1 MSRLYYNQSPVL
13 GYSATSPYG
22 TPPPPPQFVN
32 QQPDYDFIN
41 PNQSILR
48 HPQQYA
54 NILQAAAAAQLNQ
67 QNQTPKPLYPQQN
80 PQYSNVNQFLNQYQS
95 QQSPNGSQIETNPFQ
110 YANPRPISTQF
121 QYYPE
126 PSYPEQ
132 YKFSQNQYPIQ
143 NSFPNQQQYTNALSY
158 MQTAQYQN
166 SMQNYTN
173 SLAQQQLIPM
183 AQFQKALQAKF
194 TNQFIPYN
202 QQFQPSKPFAAHQ
215 MQQPNQAF
223 NKPSNFNNTNNYN
236 NNYNNSKK
244 EQKENKSPDII
255 KNFEITKNSEY
266 KSSDTPKHH
275 KDPEKPRAS
284 SALVIDQDK
293 NKVKKAKVRNV
304 PSKFEAPKPH
314 ELNEIKKILETFN
327 KDNVISKILQRIDND
342 RSMNLNSNNNNNNNS
357 SNSNLYKSNNGSN
370 RSLDSVV
377 CSLRKKKE
385 NNSHSNL
392 DSKNEKTSHKLEKTA
407 INTNV
412 KNMKIAEVNE
422 KPSKNSLSDS
432 ETKPKSRST
441 SLKRSEVKT
450 SKNVSKISEE
460 RSTSANKNATTEVRA
475 SSKNSNN
482 SESRSNS
489 ANKNL
494 EPVEPS
500 KLVIKQKFK
509 FLGIFNANPDEYVK
523 QYGDELIPAIFNE
536 KKNSSESIKV

>member
-1 MSRLYYNQSPVL
+1 MQS
-13 GYSATSPYG
+13 
-22 TPPPPPQFVN
+22 
-32 QQPDYDFIN
+32 
-41 PNQSILR
+41 
-48 HPQQYA
+48 
-54 NILQAAAAAQLNQ
+54 
-67 QNQTPKPLYPQQN
+67 
-80 PQYSNVNQFLNQYQS
+80 
-95 QQSPNGSQIETNPFQ
+95 
-110 YANPRPISTQF
+110 
-121 QYYPE
+121 
-126 PSYPEQ
+126 
-132 YKFSQNQYPIQ
+132 
-143 NSFPNQQQYTNALSY
+143 SFPNQQQYATALSY
-158 MQTAQYQN
+158 MQTAQYQS

-183 AQFQKALQAKF
+183 AQFQKALQPKF

-223 NKPSNFNNTNNYN
+223 NKPSNFNTNNNYTNNY
-236 NNYNNSKK
+236 SAKK

-266 KSSDTPKHH
+266 KSSDSPKHH
-275 KDPEKPRAS
+275 KDSEKPRAS

-293 NKVKKAKVRNV
+293 NKLKKAKVRNV

-342 RSMNLNSNNNNNNNS
+342 RSMNLNSNANNNS
-357 SNSNLYKSNNGSN
+357 SHSNLYKSNNGSN

-392 DSKNEKTSHKLEKTA
+392 DSKNEKASHRLEKTA

-432 ETKPKSRST
+432 EAKPKSRST
-441 SLKRSEVKT
+441 SLKRSEVKA
-450 SKNVSKISEE
+450 SRNVGKISEE
-460 RSTSANKNATTEVRA
+460 RSTSANKSAATEVRA

-489 ANKNL
+489 ANKNA

-536 KKNSSESIKV
+536 KKISSESIKV